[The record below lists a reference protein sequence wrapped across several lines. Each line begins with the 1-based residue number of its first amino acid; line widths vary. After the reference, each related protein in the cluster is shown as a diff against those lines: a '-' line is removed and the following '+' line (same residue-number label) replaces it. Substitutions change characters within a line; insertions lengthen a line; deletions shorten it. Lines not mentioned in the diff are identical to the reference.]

1 MSAPF
6 ENPITTCPINKYHR
20 VSKSKLYRHLVK
32 CLKTNKL
39 TDKTICVYNP
49 RHIIDIDE
57 KEKHL
62 SECEDNPNIYISRT
76 ELSKEP
82 SYSGVISVN
91 EAMDEV
97 ERVLATLNRT
107 SQNEIKYID
116 GSAYDPIKASIDRPL
131 YRPQLIGG
139 SKCEKMAFREKEVQK
154 HKALQ
159 TGRLDEEKCCGDES
173 ILHQDLTGISWTD
186 IYIHKIWNKN
196 YIDAASDLIR
206 KYDLLEDDV

>member
-1 MSAPF
+1 MSVPF
-6 ENPITTCPINKYHR
+6 EDPITTCPIDKYHT
-20 VSKSKLYRHLVK
+20 VSKSKLYKHLVK
-32 CLKTNKL
+32 CLKAKKI

-57 KEKHL
+57 KEKHI
-62 SECEDNPNIYISRT
+62 SECEDNPNIYISRA

-82 SYSGVISVN
+82 NYSGVLPVN

-97 ERVLATLNRT
+97 EKVLATLNET
-107 SQNEIKYID
+107 SQNEINYID
-116 GSAYDPIKASIDRPL
+116 GSAYDPIKASIDRSL

-139 SKCEKMAFREKEVQK
+139 SKSEKKAFRKKEVQRR
-154 HKALQ
+154 KALQ
-159 TGRLDEEKCCGDES
+159 TGRLNEEKCCSGES

-186 IYIHKIWNKN
+186 IHIQKICKKN

-206 KYDLLEDDV
+206 KYDLF